1 MKKNLLTLPNNSHE
15 SERLSDEFFLKRNV
29 IKIWG
34 EINDEMANYV
44 ISSLLYL
51 DYLFKAQNIPRSER
65 EINIWINSPGGSV
78 TAGLAIYD
86 AMNYV
91 DADIRTT
98 CIGMAAS
105 MAAFLLSAGTK
116 GKREALQNSEAMIHQ
131 PLGGT
136 QGQAT
141 DILIYAERI
150 SVMRE
155 KLNKLF
161 SLHTGKPVEQIR
173 IDTERDNIMSAQ
185 AACEYG
191 LIDHVIITPI
201 KASLLTMED
210 VYEKNIYI

>member
-1 MKKNLLTLPNNSHE
+1 MKKHLPAFPSNETENE
-15 SERLSDEFFLKRNV
+15 QLSDAFFLKRNV

-34 EINDEMANYV
+34 PIDDEMANYV

-78 TAGLAIYD
+78 TAGMAIYD
-86 AMNYV
+86 TMNYV

-98 CIGMAAS
+98 CVGIAAS

-116 GKREALQNSEAMIHQ
+116 GKREALPNGEAMIHQ

-136 QGQAT
+136 QGQAS
-141 DILIYAERI
+141 DILLYAEKIRSI
-150 SVMRE
+150 RE
-155 KLNKLF
+155 KINVLLAI
-161 SLHTGKPVEQIR
+161 HTGKPIEQIR
-173 IDTERDNIMSAQ
+173 VDTDRDNCMSAQ

-191 LIDHVIITPI
+191 LIDRVIQTPI
-201 KASLLTMED
+201 KASMITMEEF
-210 VYEKNIYI
+210 YEKTNIH